1 MFEYILKIYQK
12 CILFIYYMEYII
24 RHNMVIFHDINFNEN
39 FLYQINLYRINLVN
53 YFFKIITIPMKSYKK
68 SYYPVL
74 QQIYQF

>member
-12 CILFIYYMEYII
+12 CILFICYTEYII

-39 FLYQINLYRINLVN
+39 FPQINLYRINLVN

-68 SYYPVL
+68 SYYQVL
-74 QQIYQF
+74 PQIY

>member
-1 MFEYILKIYQK
+1 
-12 CILFIYYMEYII
+12 MEHII
-24 RHNMVIFHDINFNEN
+24 QHNKVIFHYINFNEN
-39 FLYQINLYRINLVN
+39 FPQINLYRINLVN